1 MRIIKRFS
9 KTNIGQKLIGFLFY
23 SITSLISRSIKWEY
37 LVENEKSNI
46 FKSDKKYI
54 FCCWHNRLFLG
65 PHLLPRNRIINA
77 LQSSHSDGMVT
88 SVAFKYLG
96 MNVIL
101 GSSKK
106 GGMQAFRKMVK
117 CIQLGESIAIT
128 PDGPKG
134 PKEKVKEGII
144 KLAQIGGAKVIAIDK
159 NEQRLQYAKDKI
171 GADHI
176 IKAGNNAIKEVT
188 EITNGDLCTA
198 VFDASGNKYAIESG
212 PKYMSHGGRFVL
224 VGLSKGEL
232 TYTHPKVHAKEMT
245 LICSR
250 NATND
255 DFEHVMRVLDQFPT
269 QSFITHNV
277 IFSEMI
283 EHFDSWLDPSNG
295 VMKATIDFD

>member
-1 MRIIKRFS
+1 MRVIKYFS
-9 KTNIGQKLIGFLFY
+9 KTKFGQRFIGFVFY
-23 SITSLISRSIKWEY
+23 SLTSFVHRSIRWKY
-37 LVENEKSNI
+37 LIESEKSNI
-46 FKSDKKYI
+46 FNNNQKMI

-144 KLAQIGGAKVIAIDK
+144 KLAQITDTS
-159 NEQRLQYAKDKI
+159 
-171 GADHI
+171 I
-176 IKAGNNAIKEVT
+176 IPLVWATKKFKLINSW
-188 EITNGDLCTA
+188 D
-198 VFDASGNKYAIESG
+198 S
-212 PKYMSHGGRFVL
+212 FVL
-224 VGLSKGEL
+224 PYPFSKGVYSFGKPINVKKKISEEEL
-232 TYTHPKVHAKEMT
+232 EFVRQNLENEIKRLTQ
-245 LICSR
+245 
-250 NATND
+250 
-255 DFEHVMRVLDQFPT
+255 RVE
-269 QSFITHNV
+269 NRV
-277 IFSEMI
+277 
-283 EHFDSWLDPSNG
+283 N
-295 VMKATIDFD
+295 

>member
-23 SITSLISRSIKWEY
+23 SITNLISRSIKWEY
-37 LVENEKSNI
+37 LVENKKSNI
-46 FKSDKKYI
+46 FNSDEKYI

-88 SVAFKYLG
+88 SIAFKHLG

-117 CIQLGESIAIT
+117 CIKSGESVAIT

-144 KLAQIGGAKVIAIDK
+144 KLAQITETSIIPLVWATNKFKLINSWDNFVIPYPFSKGVYSFGKPIYVKKQINEYELETARK
-159 NEQRLQYAKDKI
+159 NLENEIKRLT
-171 GADHI
+171 
-176 IKAGNNAIKEVT
+176 KEV
-188 EITNGDLCTA
+188 E
-198 VFDASGNKYAIESG
+198 NK
-212 PKYMSHGGRFVL
+212 L
-224 VGLSKGEL
+224 
-232 TYTHPKVHAKEMT
+232 
-245 LICSR
+245 
-250 NATND
+250 N
-255 DFEHVMRVLDQFPT
+255 
-269 QSFITHNV
+269 
-277 IFSEMI
+277 
-283 EHFDSWLDPSNG
+283 
-295 VMKATIDFD
+295 

>member
-46 FKSDKKYI
+46 FRSDKKYI

-134 PKEKVKEGII
+134 PEKIPKPGII
-144 KLAQIGGAKVIAIDK
+144 RAAQKTGAIIIPVASCSTK
-159 NEQRLQYAKDKI
+159 NWQFINWHTFFLEKPFGKIFLEYGAPISFTKD
-171 GADHI
+171 
-176 IKAGNNAIKEVT
+176 
-188 EITNGDLCTA
+188 
-198 VFDASGNKYAIESG
+198 
-212 PKYMSHGGRFVL
+212 
-224 VGLSKGEL
+224 
-232 TYTHPKVHAKEMT
+232 
-245 LICSR
+245 
-250 NATND
+250 D
-255 DFEHVMRVLDQFPT
+255 DFESCKKVLIDSMNT
-269 QSFITHNV
+269 
-277 IFSEMI
+277 I
-283 EHFDSWLDPSNG
+283 EQTNRNYAQQKSSC
-295 VMKATIDFD
+295 A